1 MPIELYQDVILT
13 EDLPADGLCAGD
25 VGVVADR
32 HELPGKETGYSVEF
46 FDLTGRTVAV
56 ITVPGR
62 FLRAPTSNDRPN
74 SRRLVGA
81 AT

>member
-1 MPIELYQDVILT
+1 MAFDLYQDVILA
-13 EDLPADGLCAGD
+13 ENLPADGLCAGG

-32 HELPGKETGYSVEF
+32 HESPSKETGYSVEF
-46 FDLTGRTVAV
+46 FDLTGRRVAV

-74 SRRLVGA
+74 SRRLVG
-81 AT
+81 TV